1 MTKNRILYS
10 CVVYISNVAFFS
22 KANFPP
28 YTMKSTLSTLTLP
41 NLDSKCFL
49 TLFICELH
57 ITLWTSQGK
66 ILPFL
71 VVIHLHKSWSHFSK
85 MFSLLQILS
94 TSQYVYTFW
103 GTQLLG
109 TLIILDMTPKQ
120 GPSLSVHAVSVF
132 LVQVSN
138 NLSLSDISISR

>member
-10 CVVYISNVAFFS
+10 CAVYISNVGFLS
-22 KANFPP
+22 KANFLP
-28 YTMKSTLSTLTLP
+28 YTMKCTLATITLP
-41 NLDSKCFL
+41 DLDSKWFL

-57 ITLWTSQGK
+57 IMLWTSQGK

-85 MFSLLQILS
+85 MLSLLQILS

-109 TLIILDMTPKQ
+109 TPMISNITAKQ
-120 GPSLSVHAVSVF
+120 GPSLSVHAVSAL

-138 NLSLSDISISR
+138 NLSLSDTSISR

>member
-10 CVVYISNVAFFS
+10 CAVYISNVGFLS
-22 KANFPP
+22 KANFLP
-28 YTMKSTLSTLTLP
+28 YTMKCTLATITLP
-41 NLDSKCFL
+41 DLDSKWFL

-57 ITLWTSQGK
+57 IMLWTSQGK
-66 ILPFL
+66 ILHFL

-85 MFSLLQILS
+85 MLSLLQILS

-109 TLIILDMTPKQ
+109 THMISNITAKQ
-120 GPSLSVHAVSVF
+120 GPSLSVHAVSAL

-138 NLSLSDISISR
+138 NLSLSDTSISR